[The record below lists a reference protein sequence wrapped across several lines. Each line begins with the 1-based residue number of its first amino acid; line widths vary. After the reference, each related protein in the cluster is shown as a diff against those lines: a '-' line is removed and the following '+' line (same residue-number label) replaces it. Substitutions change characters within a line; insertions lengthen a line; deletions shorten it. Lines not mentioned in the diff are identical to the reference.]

1 MSASFRFWTSY
12 GLVRITGDRAETPGA
27 LRDLVAQCP
36 PACLFFHTFQ
46 VVRDRHFV
54 RDQYPNNFAEWVLTS
69 VRDEALAERL
79 AGLDVRMFRSMDEL
93 RDQTVAVFDHHFKLH
108 PHVRGREAREPFFLL
123 QAQAIHMPTQ
133 HEANDPRSFAAALR
147 RVSIRSVAFH
157 FIEARLRLHLCT
169 NDFSQYLRGVG
180 WGHVADRIDG
190 LDFYTH
196 TLFELRERIA
206 TWVEE
211 GAPG

>member
-1 MSASFRFWTSY
+1 MSAPFRFWTFY

-27 LRDLVAQCP
+27 LRDLIAQCP

-54 RDQYPNNFAEWVLTS
+54 RDQYPNDFAEWVLTS

-79 AGLDVRMFRSMDEL
+79 AGLDVRMCRSIDEL
-93 RDQTVAVFDHHFKLH
+93 REQTMAVFDHHFRLH
-108 PHVRGREAREPFFLL
+108 PRASGREAREPFFLL
-123 QAQAIHMPTQ
+123 QTQAIHMPTQ
-133 HEANDPRSFAAALR
+133 HEASDPLRFAAELR

-157 FIEARLRLHLCT
+157 FIEARLRLHLHT
-169 NDFSQYLRGVG
+169 NDFSQYMRGLG
-180 WGHVADRIDG
+180 LERVAEQIDA
-190 LDFYTH
+190 LDFYTN

-206 TWVEE
+206 TVVEQ
-211 GAPG
+211 GVRQ